1 LNLADKPDASARD
14 RPDQALLLAG
24 IRYRLAHRVDVARQR
39 GLGDDPSAPHGL
51 QEVISRHNLFPVLD
65 QKEQQIEHLR
75 SNGDELGASLE
86 LAPIGVQ
93 AIILERKLH
102 FRAPVGQESKE
113 NSIAIQH
120 GCKAFRPARAHF
132 GSGFRSK
139 ATDGLKN
146 RGKVMKIVVIG
157 GTGLIGTKLATKLRQ
172 NGHEVIQAAP
182 STGVNTITGEGL
194 DRVLSA
200 AEVVVDVAN
209 SPSFEDRAALKFFE
223 TSSHNLLAAEATA
236 KVRHHVAL
244 SVVGTD
250 RLPECGYFRAKLVQE
265 NLIQASKIP
274 YTILRATQFFEFV
287 GGIVDSSAD
296 GQIVRLSPALF
307 QPVASDDVAAALA
320 DVTLGVPVNGIVEL
334 AGPEPFS
341 LDGFAR
347 QYLTATKDPRKV
359 VADIHARYFGAE
371 LDDRSLTPG
380 QNPRLGA
387 VRFEDWL
394 AGLRQ

>member
-1 LNLADKPDASARD
+1 
-14 RPDQALLLAG
+14 
-24 IRYRLAHRVDVARQR
+24 
-39 GLGDDPSAPHGL
+39 
-51 QEVISRHNLFPVLD
+51 
-65 QKEQQIEHLR
+65 
-75 SNGDELGASLE
+75 
-86 LAPIGVQ
+86 
-93 AIILERKLH
+93 
-102 FRAPVGQESKE
+102 
-113 NSIAIQH
+113 
-120 GCKAFRPARAHF
+120 
-132 GSGFRSK
+132 
-139 ATDGLKN
+139 
-146 RGKVMKIVVIG
+146 MKIVVIG
-157 GTGLIGTKLATKLRQ
+157 GTGLIGTKLASKLRQ
-172 NGHEVIQAAP
+172 NSHEVIQAAP

-200 AEVVVDVAN
+200 AKVVVDVAN

-223 TSSHNLLAAEATA
+223 TSGHNLLAAEATA

-265 NLIQASKIP
+265 NLIRASKIP

-287 GGIVDSSAD
+287 GGIVDSSSD

-320 DVTLGVPVNGIVEL
+320 DVTLAAPINGVVEL
-334 AGPEPFS
+334 AGPERFS
-341 LDGFAR
+341 LDEFGR
-347 QYLTATKDPRKV
+347 KYLTANKDQRKV

-380 QNPRLGA
+380 NNPRLGS

-394 AGLRQ
+394 ARSRM